1 MKSSSHP
8 RSHSLSLTHFRSSF
22 SISLLFFGIIYHFG
36 FSLCIC
42 NLLASLLSFLSYA
55 LLPLFLLFFILKIQ
69 FSLPLTSSRNSLY
82 LPRYLLHSDL
92 FLPLSPSFSSF
103 LSIDLSFVI
112 RSFRLFRFSAQLL
125 PLISLSISDPLLLSP
140 IFFPAFSYFLTLPSR
155 LSSHFHPFLP
165 LNFILI
171 IIFLLLSLHVPSSSR
186 LPCYSLPYVFFP
198 SVSLTRSLTPSHRP
212 SLPHF
217 SEPSDLQF
225 RISSSLPASLNLPS
239 LLNISL
245 PLSLPPFSDFV
256 LSFSDFLRSPQSS
269 IFVFSVFI
277 SCLHFSFHLI
287 QIPLS
292 HFFRNLSPILL

>member
-22 SISLLFFGIIYHFG
+22 SISLLFFRIIYHFG
-36 FSLCIC
+36 VSLCIC
-42 NLLASLLSFLSYA
+42 NLLTSLLSFLSSA
-55 LLPLFLLFFILKIQ
+55 LPPLFLFFFISKIQ

-103 LSIDLSFVI
+103 LSLDLSFVI
-112 RSFRLFRFSAQLL
+112 RSFGLFRFSAQSL
-125 PLISLSISDPLLLSP
+125 PLISLSISDSPPALSHFLP
-140 IFFPAFSYFLTLPSR
+140 RFSYCVTLPSRSSR

-171 IIFLLLSLHVPSSSR
+171 IIFLLLSHHVPSSSR

-198 SVSLTRSLTPSHRP
+198 SVSLTRSLTPSRRP

-239 LLNISL
+239 LLNLYLRLSL
-245 PLSLPPFSDFV
+245 PLFSDFV
-256 LSFSDFLRSPQSS
+256 LSFSDFLRSHQSS
-269 IFVFSVFI
+269 IFVFSVFV
-277 SCLHFSFHLI
+277 SSLHF
-287 QIPLS
+287 
-292 HFFRNLSPILL
+292 